1 MVLYIPGKAIR
12 YNLKDK
18 TFDKICEFDPGRAD
32 IASPHSEGA
41 LKFFYGFQYIETL
54 ACV

>member
-12 YNLKDK
+12 YNLKDMS
-18 TFDKICEFDPGRAD
+18 FDKICEFDPGRAD
-32 IASPHSEGA
+32 IASPHSEGS